1 MIILRKKNI
10 GLTLGW
16 KTSAG
21 LICFWFNVFSYN
33 LTFHFIV
40 SKKHWIFGF
49 EDDYYEGPIKL
60 FGLGPICLFCLHYL

>member
-1 MIILRKKNI
+1 MIILQKKNI

-21 LICFWFNVFSYN
+21 LFCFWFNIFSYN
-33 LTFHFIV
+33 LTFHLFI

-49 EDDYYEGPIKL
+49 EEDWYNGPIYH
-60 FGLGPICLFCLHYL
+60 FGLGPICLFCIMYL